1 MLIDEYDRIVADTMP
16 FLALPRSTLRSRQ
29 RAIARNENSHTFLVR
44 DGEIKITGPKASLM
58 RAKEQRELMLP
69 FAQWLPDMDITMSA
83 HDGPS
88 VLMDARTRARH
99 TDAASRGKIL
109 SVDEANEV
117 DDDPRCAARGFA
129 FADLVASGA
138 TRWRASPTRGCV
150 EHSMGSRSAHCRPGR
165 ASYTIIA
172 RRWTCAAIPSSRTCT
187 VRGEDFE
194 RL

>member
-1 MLIDEYDRIVADTMP
+1 MANDIVLIDEYDRIVADTMP

-117 DDDPRCAARGFA
+117 DDDPRCAARQSLLLTLQRLGLCA
-129 FADLVASGA
+129 GMRARVEDASSV
-138 TRWRASPTRGCV
+138 RWTRGG
-150 EHSMGSRSAHCRPGR
+150 HAAGR
-165 ASYTIIA
+165 TELHP
-172 RRWTCAAIPSSRTCT
+172 RSSRGDGH
-187 VRGEDFE
+187 VPQSGV
-194 RL
+194 